1 MNKTF
6 FFILFKEGIGYESG
20 LFRTVIDLFKNP
32 QKVVEASI
40 NNDLTYVN
48 PVKFMMTICGYFVV
62 VNGFFIDWKTVSLNH
77 FREINSYI
85 SGTNKTDAIGSK
97 IELFQ
102 AGFIDLMFSAGL
114 IPMLICISIIQ
125 LYFISKK
132 IKAYNYSFEYIKDVL
147 FYYNGLNVL
156 LYFIF
161 SIAAAILSTKL
172 FLLFY
177 GLYTILLLIGFRKV
191 VELKPI
197 ELYFNENDKEIAK
210 EFKKSMLKASLIFVS
225 VCMVCGVIVGLFLD
239 HLFPGYLF

>member
-1 MNKTF
+1 MNKKF
-6 FFILFKEGIGYESG
+6 FFNLLKEGVGYESG
-20 LFRTVIDLFKNP
+20 LFRTIVDLYKKP

-48 PVKFMMTICGYFVV
+48 PVKFMMTICSYFVI
-62 VNGFFIDWKTVSLNH
+62 VNSFFIDWKTVSLNH
-77 FREINSYI
+77 FKEINSFI
-85 SGTNKTDAIGSK
+85 SGTNKTDSIGSK
-97 IELFQ
+97 IELLQ

-132 IKAYNYSFEYIKDVL
+132 MKAYNYSFEYIKDVL

-156 LYFIF
+156 LYFVF

-172 FLLFY
+172 FILFY
-177 GLYTILLLIGFRKV
+177 GLYTILLIIGFRKV

-197 ELYFNENDKEIAK
+197 ELYFHKNDKELAK
-210 EFKKSMLKASLIFVS
+210 EYKRSMIKASSIFVT
-225 VCMVCGVIVGLFLD
+225 VFIVFGIIVGLFLD
-239 HLFPGYLF
+239 QLFPGYLF

>member
-1 MNKTF
+1 MYIN
-6 FFILFKEGIGYESG
+6 Y
-20 LFRTVIDLFKNP
+20 TVVF
-32 QKVVEASI
+32 
-40 NNDLTYVN
+40 
-48 PVKFMMTICGYFVV
+48 YF
-62 VNGFFIDWKTVSLNH
+62 
-77 FREINSYI
+77 
-85 SGTNKTDAIGSK
+85 
-97 IELFQ
+97 
-102 AGFIDLMFSAGL
+102 
-114 IPMLICISIIQ
+114 
-125 LYFISKK
+125 KK